1 MTALAEHIIR
11 EDEREDA
18 VREATAGAGDVRSD
32 AALQDAYSSAVIH
45 AVELVAQSV
54 VKIDV
59 SSRDAKGRER
69 GGGSGSGFLFA
80 AEGLVLTNAHVVSGA
95 SGTGALTVILPDGR
109 SCSGTVIG
117 ADEDTDLAV
126 VKISAGGLTALR
138 LGSARTL
145 RQGQLV
151 VAIGN
156 PFGFQHTVT
165 AGVVSATGR
174 SLRSRTGRL
183 MNGLIQTDAAL
194 NPGNS
199 GGPLVDVR
207 GEVVGVNTAVI
218 MPAQGISFAVSA
230 DTAHLVIPQLLR
242 DGKVRRRYLGIA
254 GQDVPLP
261 RRLVR
266 HHALTTGF
274 GVLVTEVVA
283 DTSASAAGVHDGDII
298 VGFDGAPVE
307 RTDDLHRLLTGERA
321 GVDATLRVLRGV
333 DVVDLRITPA
343 EPK

>member
-1 MTALAEHIIR
+1 MSATSEDTALH
-11 EDEREDA
+11 
-18 VREATAGAGDVRSD
+18 
-32 AALQDAYSSAVIH
+32 DAYSKAVIGT
-45 AVELVAQSV
+45 VDLVAPAV

-59 SSRDAKGRER
+59 SNRDGKGRER
-69 GGGSGSGFLFA
+69 GAGSGSGFVFA
-80 AEGLVLTNAHVVSGA
+80 GDGLVLTNAHVV
-95 SGTGALTVILPDGR
+95 TGANGPSALRVVLPDGR
-109 SCSGTVIG
+109 SCDGSTIG

-126 VKISAGGLTALR
+126 VKISATGLQALR
-138 LGSARTL
+138 LGSAHNL

-174 SLRSRTGRL
+174 SLRARTGRL

-199 GGPLVDVR
+199 GGPLVDTQ
-207 GEVVGVNTAVI
+207 GHVVGINTAVI

-230 DTAHLVIPQLLR
+230 DTAHVVIPQLLR
-242 DGKVRRRYLGIA
+242 DGKVRRSYLGIA

-266 HHALTTGF
+266 HHALATGF
-274 GVLVTEVVA
+274 GVLVTEVVT
-283 DTSASAAGVHDGDII
+283 DTPASRAGVRDGDLI
-298 VGFDGAPVE
+298 VGFAETPVG
-307 RTDDLHRLLTGERA
+307 RTDDLHRLLTGDRA
-321 GVDATLRVLRGV
+321 GIDTTLQVLRGV
-333 DVVDLRITPA
+333 DILSLSITPRA
-343 EPK
+343 G

>member
-1 MTALAEHIIR
+1 MSTLL
-11 EDEREDA
+11 ED
-18 VREATAGAGDVRSD
+18 TL
-32 AALQDAYSSAVIH
+32 LQDAYSNAVTG
-45 AVELVAQSV
+45 AVDLVAPAV

-59 SSRDAKGRER
+59 LNRDTSGRER
-69 GGGSGSGFLFA
+69 GAGSGSGFVFA
-80 AEGLVLTNAHVVSGA
+80 SEGLILTNAHVVQGSSSG
-95 SGTGALTVILPDGR
+95 GRALTVVLPDGR
-109 SCSGTVIG
+109 ICDGSVIG
-117 ADEDTDLAV
+117 ADDDTDLAV
-126 VKISAGGLTALR
+126 VKISAGGLSALT
-138 LGSARTL
+138 LGSAHTL

-151 VAIGN
+151 VALGN

-174 SLRSRTGRL
+174 SLRARTGRL

-199 GGPLVDVR
+199 GGPLVDVQ
-207 GEVVGVNTAVI
+207 GNVVGINTAVI

-242 DGKVRRRYLGIA
+242 DGKVRRSYLGIA

-266 HHALTTGF
+266 HHALKTTM
-274 GVLVTEVVA
+274 GVLVTEIVA
-283 DTSASAAGVHDGDII
+283 DTPASRAGVHDGDII
-298 VGFDGAPVE
+298 VAFDDAPVE

-321 GVDATLRVLRGV
+321 GIKAALHVLRGV
-333 DVVDLRITPA
+333 ELIDVTVTPV
-343 EPK
+343 EPSERS

>member
-1 MTALAEHIIR
+1 MSAISDDVALR
-11 EDEREDA
+11 
-18 VREATAGAGDVRSD
+18 
-32 AALQDAYSSAVIH
+32 DAYSAAVTG
-45 AVELVAQSV
+45 AVDRVAPAV
-54 VKIDV
+54 VKIDLTT
-59 SSRDAKGRER
+59 RDDKGRER
-69 GGGSGSGFLFA
+69 GAGSGSGFVFA
-80 AEGLVLTNAHVVSGA
+80 DEGLVLTNAHVVAGA
-95 SGTGALTVILPDGR
+95 SGGRALRVALPDGR
-109 SCSGTVIG
+109 SCDGSIIG

-126 VKISAGGLTALR
+126 VKISATGLASLR
-138 LGSARTL
+138 LGTTHTL

-174 SLRSRTGRL
+174 SLRARTGRL

-199 GGPLVDVR
+199 GGPLVDTA
-207 GEVVGVNTAVI
+207 GDVVGINTAVI

-230 DTAHLVIPQLLR
+230 DTARLVIPQLLR
-242 DGKVRRRYLGIA
+242 DGVVRRSYLGIA

-266 HHALTTGF
+266 HHALPADG

-283 DTSASAAGVHDGDII
+283 DTPASGGGLRDGDII
-298 VGFDGAPVE
+298 VSFADAAVQ

-321 GVDATLRVLRGV
+321 GVETSMRVLRGV
-333 DVVDLRITPA
+333 DLVTLRVTPA
-343 EPK
+343 EPKPQS

>member
-1 MTALAEHIIR
+1 MPTLL
-11 EDEREDA
+11 EDTR
-18 VREATAGAGDVRSD
+18 
-32 AALQDAYSSAVIH
+32 LQDAYSNAVIG
-45 AVELVAQSV
+45 AVELVAPAV

-59 SSRDAKGRER
+59 SSRDAKGRAR
-69 GGGSGSGFLFA
+69 GGGSGSGFVFA
-80 AEGLVLTNAHVVSGA
+80 SEGLILTNAHVVGDA
-95 SGTGALTVILPDGR
+95 RHAGALKVVLPDGR
-109 SCSGTVIG
+109 TCDGTTIG

-126 VKISAGGLTALR
+126 VKISAGGLSALA

-165 AGVVSATGR
+165 SGVVSATGR

-207 GEVVGVNTAVI
+207 GDVVGINTAVI

-242 DGKVRRRYLGIA
+242 DGTVRRTYLGIA

-266 HHALTTGF
+266 HHGLATGY
-274 GVLVTEVVA
+274 GVLVTEVVP
-283 DTSASAAGVHDGDII
+283 DTPASKAGVVDGDII
-298 VGFDGAPVE
+298 VGFDDDAVE
-307 RTDDLHRLLTGERA
+307 RTDDLHRLLTGDRA
-321 GVDATLRVLRGV
+321 GVAATLRVLRGV
-333 DVVDLRITPA
+333 GLVNLPITPV
-343 EPK
+343 EPARRS

>member
-1 MTALAEHIIR
+1 MSATVEGTT
-11 EDEREDA
+11 ED
-18 VREATAGAGDVRSD
+18 TI
-32 AALQDAYSSAVIH
+32 LHDAYSRAVMG
-45 AVELVAQSV
+45 AVEQVAPAV

-59 SSRDAKGRER
+59 SSRDRKGRQQ
-69 GGGSGSGFLFA
+69 GAGSGSGFVFA
-80 AEGLVLTNAHVVSGA
+80 SEGLVLTNAHVVAGGNGPA
-95 SGTGALTVILPDGR
+95 ALRVLLPDGR
-109 SCSGTVIG
+109 SCDGSTIG

-126 VKISAGGLTALR
+126 VKISATGLQALR
-138 LGSARTL
+138 LGSAHTL

-165 AGVVSATGR
+165 SGVVSATGR
-174 SLRSRTGRL
+174 SLRARTGRL

-199 GGPLVDVR
+199 GGPLVDTQ
-207 GEVVGVNTAVI
+207 GDVVGINTAVI

-230 DTAHLVIPQLLR
+230 DTARLVIPQLLR
-242 DGKVRRRYLGIA
+242 DGTVRRSYLGIA

-266 HHALTTGF
+266 HHALTTAF
-274 GVLVTEVVA
+274 GVLITEVVA
-283 DTSASAAGVHDGDII
+283 DTPASRAGAHDGDLI
-298 VGFDGAPVE
+298 VGFGGAPVE

-321 GVDATLRVLRGV
+321 GSPTTLRVLRGV
-333 DVVDLRITPA
+333 ELLDLSVTPA
-343 EPK
+343 EPNARRV